1 MKKKKEDDMSLR
13 KQARILGISHTYL
26 SLLLTGKWK
35 WSADLKERY
44 EELVTTFVTTTG
56 YKLVVTSLK
65 FRCQTPLSLPPKH
78 QQCVAYSQLL
88 SYLSE

>member
-1 MKKKKEDDMSLR
+1 MSLR

-44 EELVTTFVTTTG
+44 EELVTTFVTTQEMEHKIG
-56 YKLVVTSLK
+56 GKKIRLPHAYAQHDGGRYKGRTCDLCDVNGKT
-65 FRCQTPLSLPPKH
+65 
-78 QQCVAYSQLL
+78 A
-88 SYLSE
+88 